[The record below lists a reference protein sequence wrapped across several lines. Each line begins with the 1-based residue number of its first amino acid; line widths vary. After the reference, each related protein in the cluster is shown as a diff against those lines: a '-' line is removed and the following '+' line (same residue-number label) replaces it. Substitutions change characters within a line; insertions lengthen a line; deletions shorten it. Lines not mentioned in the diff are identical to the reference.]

1 MFKSEKL
8 RLLINKKTGH
18 SIQTMNTTLKT
29 YNSSDPIVLKS
40 NALIDAEYYLTLNQ
54 HRLLYSCLA
63 QVKPKEPVK
72 SEYVVYAKDYADTYG
87 LEQNTA
93 YEQLQDAVDSL
104 YESEIV
110 IDEIV
115 DGKEQKRRI
124 RWVYEAKYIKG
135 QGSVTVAFSPTIIPH
150 ISELERDYVMLRL
163 NMVKKFKKSYSFKL
177 YEIACRYVF
186 MGTKYFDL
194 DELKQHLRISHKYKR
209 WVDFE
214 RYVLKPSCEEVSKNT
229 SKHLSY
235 EVNKKGRRIVGVTLV
250 LTDVIDM
257 GSANVVETDEEK
269 KEEPQ
274 AKKPK
279 ENDYLEKGYR
289 SHAEYLEALS
299 LEERFGIKF
308 NTATDFINF
317 RLKLMQESTKTSDL
331 FNSDS

>member
-1 MFKSEKL
+1 
-8 RLLINKKTGH
+8 
-18 SIQTMNTTLKT
+18 MNTTLKT

-40 NALIDAEYYLTLNQ
+40 NALVDAEYYLTLNQ

-63 QVKPKEPVK
+63 QIKPKEPVK

-110 IDEIV
+110 LDETIAGT
-115 DGKEQKRRI
+115 DQKRRI
-124 RWVYEAKYIKG
+124 RWVYEAKYVKG
-135 QGSVTVAFSPTIIPH
+135 QGSVTIAFSPTIIPY

-214 RYVLKPSCEEVSKNT
+214 RYVLKPSCEEVSSCT

-250 LTDVIDM
+250 LTDIIDM
-257 GSANVVETDEEK
+257 GQANVIESVETNKEVIK
-269 KEEPQ
+269 KESDSYE
-274 AKKPK
+274 
-279 ENDYLEKGYR
+279 EKGYR
-289 SHAEYLEALS
+289 SYSEYSEAVK
-299 LEERFGIKF
+299 LEEKFGITF

-317 RLKLMQESTKTSDL
+317 RLKLMQESSKTSDL
-331 FNSDS
+331 FNE